1 MGKLTATKEKLE
13 QKKNPRN
20 QAEEALLGL
29 LLNYEVKIKEID
41 ENIFISLKNKEILNA
56 IQFVSEL
63 SDNFSVENVGL
74 TLSNRFKN
82 REWMD
87 TVSSLYES
95 QKNGKKEDVDLYKKI
110 LRDESIKDKAQKI
123 LSNVNDEIGKNNLSS
138 IKHAANELQQIDIFE
153 KSYSIEMDKA
163 VENSL
168 FMLEENMKSETGF
181 VGIETGIE
189 TLDDV
194 TGGFH
199 KKDLII
205 VAARPGQGK
214 TSSVINFL
222 SNNDHAEAGF
232 ITSEMPYEQL
242 VYRMIALRASINA
255 QKFRSP
261 KYITEEE
268 LIVIKN
274 MARVLAERKIYIN
287 DKPAITMHEI
297 AEQARRWKEEND
309 IKILYVDYLQRIRY
323 EGKGFEKMPRNEK
336 VGMIAQESKELAKEL
351 GIPVVQLAQLKRGSD
366 KNKDEKPSMD
376 DLKDSGMIEQE
387 ADLIM
392 YLHKDATP
400 KEEIIE
406 VDDMEIG
413 ILKSRHGPIGI
424 IPCEWHAQYMKIKEK
439 IEYELPY

>member
-1 MGKLTATKEKLE
+1 
-13 QKKNPRN
+13 
-20 QAEEALLGL
+20 
-29 LLNYEVKIKEID
+29 
-41 ENIFISLKNKEILNA
+41 
-56 IQFVSEL
+56 
-63 SDNFSVENVGL
+63 
-74 TLSNRFKN
+74 
-82 REWMD
+82 
-87 TVSSLYES
+87 
-95 QKNGKKEDVDLYKKI
+95 
-110 LRDESIKDKAQKI
+110 
-123 LSNVNDEIGKNNLSS
+123 
-138 IKHAANELQQIDIFE
+138 LQQIDIFE

-268 LIVIKN
+268 LVVIKN
-274 MARVLAERKIYIN
+274 MARVLAARKIYIN

>member
-13 QKKNPRN
+13 QNKNPRN

-41 ENIFISLKNKEILNA
+41 ENIFLSLKNKEILNA
-56 IQFVSEL
+56 IQFVSEHT
-63 SDNFSVENVGL
+63 DNYSVDNVGL

-82 REWMD
+82 KEWMD
-87 TVSSLYES
+87 TISSLYNN

-110 LRDESIKDKAQKI
+110 LRDENIKDRAQKI
-123 LSNVNDEIGKNNLSS
+123 LTSVNSEIEKNNLAS
-138 IKHAANELQQIDIFE
+138 IKHAANELQSIDIFE

-199 KKDLII
+199 KKDLIV

-222 SNNDHAEAGF
+222 SNNDNAEAGF

-242 VYRMIALRASINA
+242 VYRMIALRANINA

-268 LIVIKN
+268 LVIIKN
-274 MARVLAERKIYIN
+274 MARVLAERKIFIN

-297 AEQARRWKEEND
+297 AEQARRWKEEKD

-323 EGKGFEKMPRNEK
+323 EGKGFEKMPRSEK

-351 GIPVVQLAQLKRGSD
+351 EIPVVQLAQLKRGSD